1 MAMLFLQID
10 KPVQVKH
17 FEGSPGG
24 ARLRNTPWPR
34 AGYAPKQNRRKK
46 SRSAARS
53 AAQSSNAPE
62 IVVST
67 RHSADGH
74 ARTSEGSFG
83 ASAENSQR
91 YLRLTRILRKLSVDK
106 HIQDESK
113 KEARLAADAMI
124 VTMS

>member
-1 MAMLFLQID
+1 MHQNKTDA
-10 KPVQVKH
+10 KK
-17 FEGSPGG
+17 
-24 ARLRNTPWPR
+24 
-34 AGYAPKQNRRKK
+34 AGLPL
-46 SRSAARS
+46 ARS